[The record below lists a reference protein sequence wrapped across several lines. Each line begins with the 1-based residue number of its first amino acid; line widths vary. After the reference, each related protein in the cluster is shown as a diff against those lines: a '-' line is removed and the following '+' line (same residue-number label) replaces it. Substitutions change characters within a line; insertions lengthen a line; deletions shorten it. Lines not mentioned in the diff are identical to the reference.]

1 MNGNILI
8 GGSVSE
14 MRLKTLEL
22 VKEHIISQLIDRGID
37 YELIAGKSAEETVSI
52 LENLANG
59 EDETDTS
66 SLHLVVIDELYD
78 CQSLE
83 LGKRFEYALLL
94 LDGNDNVLIIAA
106 SKLSSADIITDIIQQ
121 EFPYRITSLQSSD
134 LSSSVF
140 IGQDDAAYIGQ
151 DEVIITGFGEDLLLS
166 NLKSEGME
174 NKETDEDS
182 IVLAE
187 AERILD
193 KHLAAFKELAK

>member
-1 MNGNILI
+1 MSATL
-8 GGSVSE
+8 SPFAAELEFASE
-14 MRLKTLEL
+14 KPKTLPP
-22 VKEHIISQLIDRGID
+22 
-37 YELIAGKSAEETVSI
+37 
-52 LENLANG
+52 
-59 EDETDTS
+59 S
-66 SLHLVVIDELYD
+66 SY
-78 CQSLE
+78 
-83 LGKRFEYALLL
+83 
-94 LDGNDNVLIIAA
+94 IAA